1 MSKNKKGN
9 NYLITRARYKSIKTF
24 DHQQMEQFCTDIY
37 KSGYQDGRESVP
49 GVDITAIMKAIENT
63 KGIGTKKL
71 AGIRVSIE
79 AIFEGA
85 GENKEGGNHDGAEN
99 AAD

>member
-9 NYLITRARYKSIKTF
+9 NYLITRARYKSIKAF

-49 GVDITAIMKAIENT
+49 GVDVETIMEAIRSV
-63 KGIGTKKL
+63 KGIGAKRL
-71 AGIRVSIE
+71 YAIRDSIE
-79 AIFEGA
+79 AVFV
-85 GENKEGGNHDGAEN
+85 KDGDNE
-99 AAD
+99 

>member
-63 KGIGTKKL
+63 KGIGAKKL
-71 AGIRVSIE
+71 ADIRASIE
-79 AIFEGA
+79 AVFA
-85 GENKEGGNHDGAEN
+85 KDGDNE
-99 AAD
+99 